1 MKIIEYPLTHASFD
15 YIELNHLL
23 KLTGFA
29 DSGGSGGAL
38 VTTGVVRVDGQIE
51 LRKRNKI
58 RAGQIVQIEDTE
70 IHVILNPEGAVPAVP
85 KAPKPAK
92 VAKPAPKPVAQPRRP
107 RGNASAA
114 FAGKP
119 ATGKPATTKPATA
132 KPAAGKPKTGKP
144 KTAKPSAGKPTTP
157 RAKSK

>member
-38 VTTGVVRVDGQIE
+38 VTTGVVKVDGQIE

-58 RAGQIVQIEDTE
+58 RAGQVVQIEDTE
-70 IHVILNPEGAVPAVP
+70 IHVILNPEGAVAAVP

-92 VAKPAPKPVAQPRRP
+92 VAKPAAKVFRKPAAQPRRP
-107 RGNASAA
+107 RGNSVATTSGKAA
-114 FAGKP
+114 TGKP
-119 ATGKPATTKPATA
+119 ATGKPV
-132 KPAAGKPKTGKP
+132 AGKPKAGKP
-144 KTAKPSAGKPTTP
+144 TTGKPTTP